1 MAPVAIQML
10 GLLLAA
16 PAPPIVAQE
25 PDVTGDPTS
34 PIDVYEWSI
43 WVGGPSRST
52 LNAPRA
58 YPNAMPGIVG
68 TSRPLIDD
76 EDRATLFPIAPI
88 SVVQFFGEP
97 SADLDVDLRLKEG
110 TFLAHWPPST
120 DRGGR
125 LQWFEVDLEA
135 EAPASIPLSYIPPEH
150 WFQTLRDRDGALY
163 LTQKSSFERFVAYDA
178 ELPLPI
184 PLRIRG
190 GPDEYTLQNLTGRPL
205 ADVAVIAPAEG
216 GFRVGWIDE
225 LPTAVPEA
233 DDDEDEDD
241 DSTEPADDDPEEAA
255 AKASAFLD
263 AAEATPDEEEEP
275 EPLPAEGDAN
285 VKALVD
291 QVLSRPIAAAVAQ
304 RPRREVLE
312 LIASQARIPF
322 EVDEAEIADAEIDL
336 SAPIDLQAEGLAARD
351 ALADVLGDA
360 GLSYRITGRGQ
371 LFITTSARLAED
383 LDDSN
388 RALEGPPVAVLM
400 SQPLDASEP
409 SYGETTRDALARR
422 LADQGLRDDL
432 ARVLIDQYG
441 PMLFEPD
448 ELIVLAHLAPDAI
461 DEAAPL
467 DVFPPPRKLVRV
479 ALVVVHGVDPRLQ
492 DRARDLVQ
500 QLGDPAPDLRD
511 AAETKLFELGPVI
524 IPALEDALTDQD
536 VEVVFRAER
545 LLLRLDRPVP

>member
-1 MAPVAIQML
+1 MRPIAIPML

-16 PAPPIVAQE
+16 AAPIAAQE
-25 PDVTGDPTS
+25 PDADVAGDPTT
-34 PIDVYEWSI
+34 PIDVFEWSI
-43 WVGGPSRST
+43 WVGSPSRST

-68 TSRPLIDD
+68 TSRPQLDD
-76 EDRATLFPIAPI
+76 EGRAALFPIAPVTI
-88 SVVQFFGEP
+88 VQFFGEP
-97 SADLDVDLRLKEG
+97 SADLDIDLRLKEG

-125 LQWFEVDLEA
+125 LQWFEVDLEPD
-135 EAPASIPLSYIPPEH
+135 APASIPASYIPPDH
-150 WFQTLRDRDGALY
+150 WFQRLRGAEGALH
-163 LTQKSSFERFVAYDA
+163 LVQKSSFERFVAYDA

-205 ADVAVIAPAEG
+205 ADVAVVAPTEG

-233 DDDEDEDD
+233 EDEEE
-241 DSTEPADDDPEEAA
+241 SNESAEDDPKDEA
-255 AKASAFLD
+255 AKADAFLD
-263 AAEATPDEEEEP
+263 DAEAEPDKADTPP

-291 QVLSRPIAAAVAQ
+291 QVLSRPIAAAVEQ

-312 LIASQARIPF
+312 LIGSQARIPF
-322 EVDEAEIADAEIDL
+322 EIDDATIADAEIDL
-336 SAPIDLQAEGLAARD
+336 GAPIDLQAEGLAVRD
-351 ALADVLGDA
+351 ALADVLGAA
-360 GLSYRITGRGQ
+360 GLSYRITNRGQ
-371 LFITTSARLAED
+371 LFVTTAARLAED
-383 LDDSN
+383 LDDSG
-388 RALEGPPVAVLM
+388 RALEGPPVDVLM
-400 SQPLDASEP
+400 SQPLESSDP
-409 SYGETTRDALARR
+409 SYRETTRDALARR
-422 LADQGLRDDL
+422 LLDQGLREDV
-432 ARVLIDQYG
+432 ARVLLDEYG
-441 PMLFEPD
+441 PSLFEPD

-461 DEAAPL
+461 DEATPL
-467 DVFPPPRKLVRV
+467 DVFPPPRTLVRV

-492 DRARDLVQ
+492 DRARDLVR
-500 QLGDPAPDLRD
+500 QLGAPAPGLRD
-511 AAETKLFELGPVI
+511 AAESQLFELGPAI

-536 VEVVFRAER
+536 IEVVFRAER